1 MTLTNVLILSSLLFA
16 IGLYGTYTR
25 RNLIGILMSIEIMI
39 NASVINFVAFA
50 YFGGGDGTAGSV
62 FSVFIIAVSAC
73 EMSVA
78 LAIAVSMY
86 RQHKNLD
93 VRELDRLNG

>member
-1 MTLTNVLILSSLLFA
+1 MTLTNCLILSSLLFA

-25 RNLIGILMSIEIMI
+25 RNIIGVLMSIEIMI
-39 NASVINFVAFA
+39 NASVINFVSFA
-50 YFGGGDGTAGSV
+50 YFGAADGTAGSL

-93 VRELDRLNG
+93 VRELDTLNG

>member
-1 MTLTNVLILSSLLFA
+1 LILSTLLFC
-16 IGLYGTYTR
+16 IGIYGTYTR
-25 RNLIGILMSIEIMI
+25 RNLIGVLMSIEIMI

-50 YFGGGDGTAGSV
+50 YFGNGDATAGSL
-62 FSVFIIAVSAC
+62 FSIFIIAVSAC

-93 VRELDRLNG
+93 VRELDKLNG

>member
-1 MTLTNVLILSSLLFA
+1 MTLTNCLLLSSLLFA

-25 RNLIGILMSIEIMI
+25 RNIVGMLMSIEIMI

-50 YFGGGDGTAGSV
+50 FFGATDSTAGSI

-93 VRELDRLNG
+93 IRELDELNG